1 MTAREHERRME
12 LFGSRVRV
20 LVGTPAEEN
29 LLRPELAGLGA
40 EVFLHMVHRRL
51 SRFDPASELSRLNA
65 AATEE
70 VEVSALTARAVEAAL
85 WAAEATGGLVDP
97 TLVGELE
104 DAGYARSRVGL
115 EPAPLAEALP
125 AAPPRRPARP
135 RQDERWRLVTV
146 EGRTVR
152 RPPGLRLDF
161 GGTAKGLAAE
171 LCAAR
176 LAGYSS
182 FAVDAGGDVFMGG
195 KGGLPRLVEVEWPL
209 PDHPPLR
216 FELVDGAVATSG
228 IASRVWR
235 DERGFSH
242 HLIDPASGR
251 PAWTGVVQATALASS
266 GVAAEALAKAAVLSG
281 PEAGLELLEHDG
293 GLLVL
298 DDGTILRAGCLRD
311 PAAVAA

>member
-125 AAPPRRPARP
+125 A
-135 RQDERWRLVTV
+135 
-146 EGRTVR
+146 
-152 RPPGLRLDF
+152 
-161 GGTAKGLAAE
+161 
-171 LCAAR
+171 
-176 LAGYSS
+176 
-182 FAVDAGGDVFMGG
+182 
-195 KGGLPRLVEVEWPL
+195 
-209 PDHPPLR
+209 
-216 FELVDGAVATSG
+216 
-228 IASRVWR
+228 
-235 DERGFSH
+235 
-242 HLIDPASGR
+242 
-251 PAWTGVVQATALASS
+251 
-266 GVAAEALAKAAVLSG
+266 
-281 PEAGLELLEHDG
+281 
-293 GLLVL
+293 
-298 DDGTILRAGCLRD
+298 
-311 PAAVAA
+311 